1 MDRLILVATYGWR
14 KDRLDELESH
24 IGDQAYH
31 QDIIKRG
38 ISYIKELDKVN
49 KHDFTSH
56 ESYHIMHTEMAI
68 DQDIPTMRHVPLFL
82 LHLLEFVLGMSV
94 FSDITRM
101 PRLIK
106 KPAPVFVTIGLFASL
121 FVTQILYIPM
131 YRKIKWNL
139 SQSLKDNS
147 ASWTVKYRK
156 RKLLKAFHIWAIKKA
171 IPNADLTDIR
181 KLTHDIG
188 AFINGL

>member
-49 KHDFTSH
+49 KHQFTSH

-68 DQDIPTMRHVPLFL
+68 DQDIPAMHYVPIFIMNLC
-82 LHLLEFVLGMSV
+82 EFVLGINV
-94 FSDITRM
+94 LSDIIKI
-101 PRLIK
+101 PRTIK
-106 KPAPVFVTIGLFASL
+106 KPDPVIVTIGAVVSL
-121 FVTQILYIPM
+121 LVTQILYIPM
-131 YRKIKWNL
+131 YRRIK
-139 SQSLKDNS
+139 
-147 ASWTVKYRK
+147 WTVKYRK

>member
-14 KDRLDELESH
+14 KDRLAELESH
-24 IGDQAYH
+24 IGNQAYH

-131 YRKIKWNL
+131 YRKIKW
-139 SQSLKDNS
+139 
-147 ASWTVKYRK
+147 TVKYRK

>member
-1 MDRLILVATYGWR
+1 
-14 KDRLDELESH
+14 
-24 IGDQAYH
+24 
-31 QDIIKRG
+31 
-38 ISYIKELDKVN
+38 
-49 KHDFTSH
+49 
-56 ESYHIMHTEMAI
+56 
-68 DQDIPTMRHVPLFL
+68 
-82 LHLLEFVLGMSV
+82 
-94 FSDITRM
+94 M

-131 YRKIKWNL
+131 YRKIK
-139 SQSLKDNS
+139 
-147 ASWTVKYRK
+147 WTVKYRK